1 MVIVLYPFI
10 LFFYLIIDGFNP
22 YDELTFA
29 EMKLEGGIQADIV
42 YLFRII
48 LHLFILVTTI
58 YLIAV
63 SITIYT
69 LRNS

>member
-58 YLIAV
+58 YLFVV